1 MEALAKRKLMVAVA
15 NSGIT
20 GNHQVLFLEKLSRIS
35 GLSPSELR
43 NLIPLA
49 RAATIELGEPHIAE
63 FIKAFSRDPDPEN
76 RR

>member
-1 MEALAKRKLMVAVA
+1 MVAMA

-35 GLSPSELR
+35 GLVWTDSPSELR